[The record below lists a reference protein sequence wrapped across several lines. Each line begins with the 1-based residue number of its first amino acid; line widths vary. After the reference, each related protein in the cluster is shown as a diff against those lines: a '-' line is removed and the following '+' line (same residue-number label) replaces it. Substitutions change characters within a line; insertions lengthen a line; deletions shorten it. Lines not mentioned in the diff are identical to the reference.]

1 MLCWYTPKY
10 TPILHK
16 SKSFPCRAREARI
29 PKVQILHV
37 QILHIGGL
45 YGVVFCKSGSAGIG
59 LYCRPLKFST
69 SDFP

>member
-16 SKSFPCRAREARI
+16 SKSFPPLARVRPLEI

-45 YGVVFCKSGSAGIG
+45 YGLCFAKAARQG
-59 LYCRPLKFST
+59 
-69 SDFP
+69 